1 MKLYLG
7 HPDSIYRLAARM
19 IAAIAG
25 AIALAIIAIYRAVL
39 SPMLVALFGRACR
52 FEPSCSKYAELAIMR
67 HGIVRGE
74 RWQRGALRD
83 AIPMARMALIRFPP
97 RLAQPQEPQEESNW
111 TRVAY

>member
-67 HGIVRGE
+67 HGIVRG
-74 RWQRGALRD
+74 GA
-83 AIPMARMALIRFPP
+83 MAAW
-97 RLAQPQEPQEESNW
+97 RLARCHPYGAHGFDPVPTSAGA
-111 TRVAY
+111 TARTSGRI